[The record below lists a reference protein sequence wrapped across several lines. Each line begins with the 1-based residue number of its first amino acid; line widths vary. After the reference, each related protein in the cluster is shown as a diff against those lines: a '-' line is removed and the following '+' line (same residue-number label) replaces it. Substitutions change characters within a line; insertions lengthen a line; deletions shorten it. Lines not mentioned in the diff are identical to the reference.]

1 MPEAHAVLAAMSDGE
16 AARAL
21 ARCCGARR
29 WVEGM
34 QARAPFATTAALL
47 DAADAVWGSLDV
59 ADHLEAFSH
68 HPLIGADLPGDEPG
82 PPPVAAGAGRP
93 AEHSAEQSRSSAPD
107 LRATAA
113 WAREEQA
120 GAVHADAETR
130 RRLRAGNQAYA
141 RTFGFTFIVCATG
154 KSAREMLELLE
165 ARLHNSPETERRI
178 AAREQA
184 KITRLRL
191 EKLATSP

>member
-1 MPEAHAVLAAMSDGE
+1 MPEAHAVLAAMSDAE

-47 DAADAVWGSLDV
+47 TAADTVWESLDV
-59 ADHLEAFSH
+59 ADHLEAFAH
-68 HPLIGADLPGDEPG
+68 HPRIGAELPVGEPG
-82 PPPVAAGAGRP
+82 PAPLAAGGAPSADPSAGQP
-93 AEHSAEQSRSSAPD
+93 GSSAPD
-107 LRATAA
+107 LRETAT

-130 RRLRAGNQAYA
+130 QRLRAGNQAYA
-141 RTFGFTFIVCATG
+141 QAFGFTFIVCATG
-154 KSAREMLELLE
+154 RSAREMLDLLE
-165 ARLHNSPETERRI
+165 ARLHNSPEVERRI

-191 EKLATSP
+191 ENLATP

>member
-1 MPEAHAVLAAMSDGE
+1 MPEAHAVLAAMNDAE

-34 QARAPFATTAALL
+34 RARAPFASTAALL
-47 DAADAVWGSLDV
+47 TAADAVWESLDV
-59 ADHLEAFSH
+59 ADHLEAFAH
-68 HPLIGADLPGDEPG
+68 HPRIGADLPTVEPG
-82 PPPVAAGAGRP
+82 PGPAPLAAGGAP
-93 AEHSAEQSRSSAPD
+93 SAEPSGTSAPD

-130 RRLRAGNQAYA
+130 QRLRAGNQAYA
-141 RTFGFTFIVCATG
+141 QAFGFTFIVCATG
-154 KSAREMLELLE
+154 KSAREMLDLLE
-165 ARLHNSPETERRI
+165 QRLHNSPEVERRI

-191 EKLATSP
+191 EKLATTP

>member
-1 MPEAHAVLAAMSDGE
+1 MPEAHAVLAALGDAE

-34 QARAPFATTAALL
+34 RARAPFATTAALL
-47 DAADAVWGSLDV
+47 AAADAVWESLDV
-59 ADHLEAFSH
+59 ADHLEAFAH
-68 HPLIGADLPGDEPG
+68 HPRIGADLP
-82 PPPVAAGAGRP
+82 AGAEQP
-93 AEHSAEQSRSSAPD
+93 AEQPKSSAPD

-130 RRLRAGNQAYA
+130 QRLRTGNQAYA
-141 RTFGFTFIVCATG
+141 QAFGFTFIVCATG
-154 KSAREMLELLE
+154 KSAREMLDLLE
-165 ARLHNSPETERRI
+165 ARLHNSPEIERRI

-191 EKLATSP
+191 EKLATP

>member
-68 HPLIGADLPGDEPG
+68 HPRIGADLPGDEPG
-82 PPPVAAGAGRP
+82 PSPVAAGAERP
-93 AEHSAEQSRSSAPD
+93 AEHSKSSAPD

-120 GAVHADAETR
+120 GAVHADGETR
-130 RRLRAGNQAYA
+130 QRLRAGNQAYA
-141 RTFGFTFIVCATG
+141 RAFGFTFIVCATG
-154 KSAREMLELLE
+154 KSAREMLDLLE
-165 ARLHNSPETERRI
+165 ARLHNSPDIERRI

-191 EKLATSP
+191 EKLATP

>member
-1 MPEAHAVLAAMSDGE
+1 MGE
-16 AARAL
+16 AEAERAL

-34 QARAPFATTAALL
+34 RSRAPFATTAALL
-47 DAADAVWGSLDV
+47 DAADAVWESLDV
-59 ADHLEAFSH
+59 ADHLEAFAH
-68 HPLIGADLPGDEPG
+68 HPRIGAELPADERADEP
-82 PPPVAAGAGRP
+82 AK
-93 AEHSAEQSRSSAPD
+93 SSAPD

-120 GAVHADAETR
+120 GAVQADAETR
-130 RRLRAGNQAYA
+130 QRLRAGNQAYA
-141 RTFGFTFIVCATG
+141 QAFGFTFIVCATG
-154 KSAREMLELLE
+154 RSAREMLDLLE
-165 ARLHNSPETERRI
+165 ARLHNSPELERRI

-191 EKLATSP
+191 EKLATP